1 MNEPKRDALPE
12 EGQHDD
18 ALRRK
23 LVSRIAVA
31 GVMIVALLGG
41 LAVIDA
47 LYVPPAV
54 TTAPKMAT
62 LTPPSIEP
70 KAGENKV
77 EEVKPEEAKPA
88 ADATANAKPGEL
100 AKAETEAKSEPEK
113 TAAPPV
119 IGRSDEKPERPL
131 KPLTK
136 PAEVKPATM
145 RPSEPVVA
153 KRPDPAKEAVRAAP
167 VSPLAQHAPASKPLS
182 RVAETAR
189 RFLVQMGVFNNIS
202 NAEDLRAKLEM
213 AGVPTQIEARVQVGP
228 FSTREE
234 AEAARQKL
242 VALGMEPGLLV
253 SAKR

>member
-1 MNEPKRDALPE
+1 MNEPKRDASPE
-12 EGQHDD
+12 EGQQDD

-54 TTAPKMAT
+54 TTPPKMST
-62 LTPPSIEP
+62 LTPPPMEP
-70 KAGENKV
+70 KSGESKA
-77 EEVKPEEAKPA
+77 EDAKPEEPKPA
-88 ADATANAKPGEL
+88 ADGANAKPTEV
-100 AKAETEAKSEPEK
+100 AKAEPETKAEPEK
-113 TAAPPV
+113 TEAPPV
-119 IGRSDEKPERPL
+119 TGRSEEKAEKPL

-136 PAEVKPATM
+136 PAELKPATM
-145 RPSEPVVA
+145 RPSEPVVT
-153 KRPDPAKEAVRAAP
+153 KRPEPAKEAARAAP
-167 VSPLAQHAPASKPLS
+167 ISPLAQHAPASKPLS
-182 RVAETAR
+182 RSEEAPR

-213 AGVPTQIEARVQVGP
+213 AGVPTHIEARVQVGP
-228 FSTREE
+228 FATREE

-253 SAKR
+253 SVKK